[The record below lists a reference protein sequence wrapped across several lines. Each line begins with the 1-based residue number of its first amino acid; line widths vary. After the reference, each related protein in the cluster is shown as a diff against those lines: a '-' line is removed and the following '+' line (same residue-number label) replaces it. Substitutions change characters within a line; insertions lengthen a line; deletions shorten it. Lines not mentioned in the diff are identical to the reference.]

1 MKTLLTLFALFTV
14 LITTPSQAEYQTI
27 MKGTI
32 NHQGLIVIEWGLFC
46 VEIPQQPLIGNRL
59 VGETVLMK
67 ITYEWSERKQCMQ
80 ILNIKIIKVF

>member
-1 MKTLLTLFALFTV
+1 MKALLILFALITV
-14 LITTPSQAEYQTI
+14 LIATPSHAEYQTI

-46 VEIPQQPLIGNRL
+46 VEIPQEPSIGNRF

-67 ITYEWSERKQCMQ
+67 ITYEWSEKKQCMQ
-80 ILNIKIIKVF
+80 IMNIKIIGVF